1 MQAAMELETEGGD
14 DGHIDASSLA
24 TVLTQALRSE
34 DRGLL
39 ERCVLPPTNCRL
51 VLCTQRAMMRLS
63 QRSSVRV
70 GLAGGR
76 L

>member
-14 DGHIDASSLA
+14 DRHIDASSLA

-39 ERCVLPPTNCRL
+39 ERCVLPLRYC
-51 VLCTQRAMMRLS
+51 
-63 QRSSVRV
+63 
-70 GLAGGR
+70 
-76 L
+76 